1 MIILWGDIW
10 LTLLRQRLQDTDG
23 STVHVPGDEG
33 NPNVLRFGEVLQLFN
48 EPVALF
54 LFGHER

>member
-10 LTLLRQRLQDTDG
+10 LTFLRQCLQDTDG
-23 STVHVPGDEG
+23 STVHVPRDEG
-33 NPNVLRFGEVLQLFN
+33 NPNVLRFGKILQLFD

-54 LFGHER
+54 L